1 MTALRDD
8 FLARLRTGLHGLPEQ
23 HIEDAVADYASH
35 FDEARAAGRDEAQ
48 VALALGDPLLLAEQ
62 LRLAIETSSWES
74 SHSPRSGGR
83 VVAASFRHGA
93 AQLLPALLGALAV
106 LLVVIAVP
114 ATLGLVAAATWLAVD
129 GASLEIPGGTPV
141 TALAALGLFAAAL
154 SLGAAA
160 ALATRFIVNRLAG
173 VVRRRLRIPSNYR
186 SAS

>member
-1 MTALRDD
+1 VTALRDD

-62 LRLAIETSSWES
+62 LRLAIETSSWET

-93 AQLLPALLGALAV
+93 AQLL
-106 LLVVIAVP
+106 VVIAVP
-114 ATLGLVAAATWLAVD
+114 ATLGLMAAATWLAVD